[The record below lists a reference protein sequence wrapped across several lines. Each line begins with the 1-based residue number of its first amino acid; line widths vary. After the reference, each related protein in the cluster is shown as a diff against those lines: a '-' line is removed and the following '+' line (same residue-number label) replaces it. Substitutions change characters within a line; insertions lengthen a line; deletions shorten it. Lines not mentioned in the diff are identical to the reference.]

1 MHSLYECEH
10 GEGRSLRKGSVSQQ
24 ANTGLSS
31 LGNTQAH
38 HWLSLTQQFILRF
51 KKESEPEGSQ
61 HRFKSAQNQQ
71 AQPPSLPI
79 RASTNIYSINFGPNL
94 SESEPRTLCSLD
106 KPDNLHVFILSLD
119 LTPMS
124 VEVEHF

>member
-1 MHSLYECEH
+1 MHCLYEREH

-31 LGNTQAH
+31 LANTQAY
-38 HWLSLTQQFILRF
+38 HWLSLTQQFILCF

-61 HRFKSAQNQQ
+61 YRFKSAQNQQ
-71 AQPPSLPI
+71 AQRPSLPI
-79 RASTNIYSINFGPNL
+79 RASTNIYSINFGPNP
-94 SESEPRTLCSLD
+94 SESELRTLCSLD
-106 KPDNLHVFILSLD
+106 KADNHHVFILSLD

-124 VEVEHF
+124 VDVEQF